1 MVINSLMILVL
12 LFLTYQLWVTSKR
25 LIYALKLLNVFIE
38 NYNSTVR
45 FFSSL
50 DTEEGKL
57 NAQENCVKLFKE
69 LNQVK
74 VEVTEIT
81 EKYGAK

>member
-1 MVINSLMILVL
+1 MIIISLMLLVIF
-12 LFLTYQLWVTSKR
+12 FLSYQLLVTSKR

-38 NYNSTVR
+38 SYNSTIR

-50 DTEEGKL
+50 DTEKGKL
-57 NAQENCVKLFKE
+57 SAQEDCVKLFKE
-69 LNQVK
+69 LNNVK
-74 VEVTEIT
+74 IEITEIT

>member
-1 MVINSLMILVL
+1 MVINALMILAL
-12 LFLTYQLWVTSKR
+12 LFLTYQLWATSKR
-25 LIYALKLLNVFIE
+25 LVYALKLLNVFIE

-50 DTEEGKL
+50 DTEEGKV
-57 NAQENCVKLFKE
+57 NAQESCVKLFKE

-74 VEVTEIT
+74 VEITEIT

>member
-1 MVINSLMILVL
+1 MIINTLMIFVI
-12 LFLTYQLWVTSKR
+12 LFLSYQLWVTSKR

-38 NYNSTVR
+38 NYNSTIR

-69 LNQVK
+69 INQVK

-81 EKYGAK
+81 EKYGVR